1 MEWEELIKKLN
12 EFRSSKSFGN
22 ENKIFTDVECQI
34 LLEHLIQTTTRN
46 ELGNSKPYKEI
57 SRQSDELNLG
67 MLKQYLLWLMSAKR
81 PTGGWKDTEKK
92 ALNDNFEIFDQSL
105 SGIGGVKSKELT
117 SYLEK
122 DRQRQTLIR
131 ADIEKEYISK
141 MNSSIFWNA
150 YKYMSENL
158 EKTTTASRE
167 GHTIKALEKLK
178 GRIIE
183 KYELEEDDELEI
195 KGWDLKDFIKESN
208 KERKEVFKEF
218 VSDFNEA
225 DQRDRS
231 GTTSGLEEKD
241 YRWKYDSTIH
251 RGIYHTKHCFIE
263 RNILARCLLLING
276 INPYYKKS
284 TISVGRDEDSP
295 FGINPYYKKSTI
307 SVGRDED
314 SPLQKGIFELEALV
328 SFMETRVARWKAQ
341 EYFCGAMEQNCKR
354 LKNVIEVFKIYLR
367 LHNANSE
374 IFEIDKKSED
384 IKGTLYKEDEL
395 ISLNQLAFITGLK
408 KATIQNFAKSYEEEG
423 KLLVSVPKSKI
434 NKEDQN
440 LFKSRCFDVKSVVL
454 WIKEKKYN
462 IKDSAIVSM
471 IPLELIYLE
480 KEVDIG
486 LLEILNP

>member
-1 MEWEELIKKLN
+1 MELKELIEKLN

-34 LLEHLIQTTTRN
+34 LLEHRIQTTAGN
-46 ELGNSKPYKEI
+46 ESGNSKSYKEI

-81 PTGGWKDTEKK
+81 PMRGWKDTEKK
-92 ALNDNFEIFDQSL
+92 SLNDNFEIFDQSL
-105 SGIGGVKSKELT
+105 LGIGGVRSKELT
-117 SYLEK
+117 SDIEK
-122 DRQRQTLIR
+122 DRQTLIR
-131 ADIEKEYISK
+131 AGIEKDYISK

-158 EKTTTASRE
+158 EKTTDASKE
-167 GHTIKALEKLK
+167 EHTIKALEKLK
-178 GRIIE
+178 WRVIE
-183 KYELEEDDELEI
+183 KYEPKKDAELKIEE
-195 KGWDLKDFIKESN
+195 WDLKDFIKESAE
-208 KERKEVFKEF
+208 EREENFKEF
-218 VSDFNEA
+218 ISDFNKT
-225 DQRDRS
+225 DQKDQS
-231 GTTSGLEEKD
+231 GITRGLEEKN

-251 RGIYHTKHCFIE
+251 RGIYDTKHCFIE

-276 INPYYKKS
+276 INPYYKQ
-284 TISVGRDEDSP
+284 SP
-295 FGINPYYKKSTI
+295 DPVIF
-307 SVGRDED
+307 RED

-341 EYFCGAMEQNCKR
+341 EYFCGAMEQNCKS
-354 LKNVIEVFKIYLR
+354 LKNVIKVFKIYLR

-374 IFEIDKKSED
+374 ISKIDKKNRY
-384 IKGTLYKEDEL
+384 IKGTLYKADEL

-408 KATIQNFAKSYEEEG
+408 KATIQNFAKSYEEDEE
-423 KLLVSVPKSKI
+423 LLVSVPKSKI

-440 LFKSRCFDVKSVVL
+440 LYKSRCFDVKSVVM
-454 WIKEKKYN
+454 WIKKKQYD

-471 IPLELIYLE
+471 IPLKLIDLE
-480 KEVDIG
+480 KKVDMG

>member
-1 MEWEELIKKLN
+1 MELKELIEKLN

-34 LLEHLIQTTTRN
+34 LLEHRIQTTAGN
-46 ELGNSKPYKEI
+46 ESGNSKSYKEI

-81 PTGGWKDTEKK
+81 PMGGWKDTEKK
-92 ALNDNFEIFDQSL
+92 SLNDNFEIFDQSL
-105 SGIGGVKSKELT
+105 LGIGGVKSKELT
-117 SYLEK
+117 SDIEK
-122 DRQRQTLIR
+122 DRQTLIR
-131 ADIEKEYISK
+131 AGIEKEYISK

-158 EKTTTASRE
+158 EKTTDASKE
-167 GHTIKALEKLK
+167 EHTIKALEKLK
-178 GRIIE
+178 WRVIE
-183 KYELEEDDELEI
+183 KYEPKKDDELKIEE
-195 KGWDLKDFIKESN
+195 WDLKDFIKESAE
-208 KERKEVFKEF
+208 EREENFKEF
-218 VSDFNEA
+218 ISDFNKTDHK
-225 DQRDRS
+225 DQS
-231 GTTSGLEEKD
+231 GITRGLEEKN

-251 RGIYHTKHCFIE
+251 RGIYDTKHCFIE

-276 INPYYKKS
+276 INPYYKQ
-284 TISVGRDEDSP
+284 SP
-295 FGINPYYKKSTI
+295 DPVIF
-307 SVGRDED
+307 RED

-341 EYFCGAMEQNCKR
+341 EYFCGAMEQNCKS
-354 LKNVIEVFKIYLR
+354 LKNVIKVFKIYLR

-374 IFEIDKKSED
+374 ISEIDKKNRY
-384 IKGTLYKEDEL
+384 IKGTLYKADEL

-408 KATIQNFAKSYEEEG
+408 KATIQNFAKSYEEDEE
-423 KLLVSVPKSKI
+423 LLVSVPKSKI

-440 LFKSRCFDVKSVVL
+440 LYKSRCFDVKSVVM
-454 WIKEKKYN
+454 WIKKKQYD

-471 IPLELIYLE
+471 IPLKLIDLE
-480 KEVDIG
+480 KKVDMG

>member
-1 MEWEELIKKLN
+1 MELKELIEKLN

-34 LLEHLIQTTTRN
+34 LLEHRIQITAGN
-46 ELGNSKPYKEI
+46 ESGNSKFYKEI

-81 PTGGWKDTEKK
+81 PMRGWKDTEKK
-92 ALNDNFEIFDQSL
+92 SLNDNFEIFDQSL
-105 SGIGGVKSKELT
+105 LGIGGVRSKELT
-117 SYLEK
+117 SDIEK
-122 DRQRQTLIR
+122 DRQTLIR
-131 ADIEKEYISK
+131 AGIEKDYISK

-158 EKTTTASRE
+158 EKTTDASKE
-167 GHTIKALEKLK
+167 EHTIKALEKLK
-178 GRIIE
+178 WRVIE
-183 KYELEEDDELEI
+183 KYEPKKDDELKIEE
-195 KGWDLKDFIKESN
+195 WDLKDFIKESAE
-208 KERKEVFKEF
+208 EREENFKEF
-218 VSDFNEA
+218 ISDFNKT
-225 DQRDRS
+225 DQKDQS
-231 GTTSGLEEKD
+231 GITRGLEEKN

-251 RGIYHTKHCFIE
+251 RGIYDTKHCFIE

-276 INPYYKKS
+276 INPYYKQ
-284 TISVGRDEDSP
+284 SP
-295 FGINPYYKKSTI
+295 DPVIF
-307 SVGRDED
+307 RED

-341 EYFCGAMEQNCKR
+341 EYFCGAMEQNCKS
-354 LKNVIEVFKIYLR
+354 LKNVIKVFKIYLR

-374 IFEIDKKSED
+374 ISKIDKKNRY
-384 IKGTLYKEDEL
+384 IKGTLYKADEL

-408 KATIQNFAKSYEEEG
+408 KATIQNFAKSYEEDEE
-423 KLLVSVPKSKI
+423 LLVSVPKSKI

-440 LFKSRCFDVKSVVL
+440 LYKSRCFDVKSVVM
-454 WIKEKKYN
+454 WIKKKQYD

-471 IPLELIYLE
+471 IPLKLIDLE
-480 KEVDIG
+480 KKVDMG

>member
-1 MEWEELIKKLN
+1 MELKELIEKLN

-34 LLEHLIQTTTRN
+34 LLEHRIQITAGN
-46 ELGNSKPYKEI
+46 ESGNSKFYKEI

-81 PTGGWKDTEKK
+81 PMRGWKDTEKK
-92 ALNDNFEIFDQSL
+92 SLNDNFEIFDQSL
-105 SGIGGVKSKELT
+105 LGIGGVRSKELT
-117 SYLEK
+117 SDIEK
-122 DRQRQTLIR
+122 DRQTLIR
-131 ADIEKEYISK
+131 AGIEKEYISK

-158 EKTTTASRE
+158 EKTTDASKE
-167 GHTIKALEKLK
+167 EHTIKALEKLK
-178 GRIIE
+178 WRVIE
-183 KYELEEDDELEI
+183 KYEPKKDAELKIEE
-195 KGWDLKDFIKESN
+195 WDLKDFIKESAE
-208 KERKEVFKEF
+208 EREENFKEF
-218 VSDFNEA
+218 ISDFNKT
-225 DQRDRS
+225 DQKDQS
-231 GTTSGLEEKD
+231 GITRGLEEKN

-251 RGIYHTKHCFIE
+251 RGIYDTKHCFIE

-276 INPYYKKS
+276 INPYYKQ
-284 TISVGRDEDSP
+284 SP
-295 FGINPYYKKSTI
+295 DPVIF
-307 SVGRDED
+307 RED

-341 EYFCGAMEQNCKR
+341 EYFCGAMEQNCKS
-354 LKNVIEVFKIYLR
+354 LKNVIKVFKIYLR

-374 IFEIDKKSED
+374 ISKIDKKNRY
-384 IKGTLYKEDEL
+384 IKGTLYKADEL

-408 KATIQNFAKSYEEEG
+408 KATIQNFAKSYEEDEE
-423 KLLVSVPKSKI
+423 LLVSVPKSKI

-440 LFKSRCFDVKSVVL
+440 LYKSRCFDVKSVVM
-454 WIKEKKYN
+454 WIKKKQYD

-471 IPLELIYLE
+471 IPLKLIDLE
-480 KEVDIG
+480 KKVDMG

>member
-1 MEWEELIKKLN
+1 MELKELIEKLN

-34 LLEHLIQTTTRN
+34 LLEHRIQITAGN
-46 ELGNSKPYKEI
+46 ESGNSKFYKEI

-81 PTGGWKDTEKK
+81 PMRGWKDTEKK
-92 ALNDNFEIFDQSL
+92 SLNDNFEIFDQSL
-105 SGIGGVKSKELT
+105 LGIGGVRSKELT
-117 SYLEK
+117 SDIEK
-122 DRQRQTLIR
+122 DRQTLIR
-131 ADIEKEYISK
+131 AGIEKDYISK

-158 EKTTTASRE
+158 EKTTDASKE
-167 GHTIKALEKLK
+167 EHTIKALEKLK
-178 GRIIE
+178 WRVIE
-183 KYELEEDDELEI
+183 KYEPKKDAELKIEE
-195 KGWDLKDFIKESN
+195 WDLKDFIKESAE
-208 KERKEVFKEF
+208 EREENFKEF
-218 VSDFNEA
+218 ISDFNKT
-225 DQRDRS
+225 DQKDQS
-231 GTTSGLEEKD
+231 GITRGLEEKN

-251 RGIYHTKHCFIE
+251 RGIYDTKHCFIE

-276 INPYYKKS
+276 INPYYKQ
-284 TISVGRDEDSP
+284 SP
-295 FGINPYYKKSTI
+295 DPVIF
-307 SVGRDED
+307 RED

-341 EYFCGAMEQNCKR
+341 EYFCGAMEQNCKS
-354 LKNVIEVFKIYLR
+354 LKNVIKVFKIYLR

-374 IFEIDKKSED
+374 ISKIDKKNRY
-384 IKGTLYKEDEL
+384 IKGTLYKADEL

-408 KATIQNFAKSYEEEG
+408 KATIQNFAKSYEEDEE
-423 KLLVSVPKSKI
+423 LLVSVPKSKI

-440 LFKSRCFDVKSVVL
+440 LYKSRCFDVKSVVM
-454 WIKEKKYN
+454 WIKKKQYD

-471 IPLELIYLE
+471 IPLKLIDLE
-480 KEVDIG
+480 KKVDMG

>member
-1 MEWEELIKKLN
+1 MELKELIEKLN

-34 LLEHLIQTTTRN
+34 LLEHRIQITAGN
-46 ELGNSKPYKEI
+46 ESGNSKFYKEI

-81 PTGGWKDTEKK
+81 PMRGWKDTEKK
-92 ALNDNFEIFDQSL
+92 SLNDNFEIFDQSL
-105 SGIGGVKSKELT
+105 LGIGGVRSKELT
-117 SYLEK
+117 SDIEK
-122 DRQRQTLIR
+122 DRQTLIR
-131 ADIEKEYISK
+131 AGIEKDYISK

-158 EKTTTASRE
+158 EKTTDASKE
-167 GHTIKALEKLK
+167 EHTIKALEKLK
-178 GRIIE
+178 WRVIE
-183 KYELEEDDELEI
+183 KYEPKKDNELKIEE
-195 KGWDLKDFIKESN
+195 WDLKDFIKESAE
-208 KERKEVFKEF
+208 EREENFKEF
-218 VSDFNEA
+218 ISDFNKT
-225 DQRDRS
+225 DQKDQS
-231 GTTSGLEEKD
+231 GITRGLEEKN

-251 RGIYHTKHCFIE
+251 RGIYDTKHCFIE

-276 INPYYKKS
+276 INPYYKQ
-284 TISVGRDEDSP
+284 SP
-295 FGINPYYKKSTI
+295 DPVIF
-307 SVGRDED
+307 RED

-341 EYFCGAMEQNCKR
+341 EYFCGAMEQNCKS
-354 LKNVIEVFKIYLR
+354 LKNVIKVFKIYLR

-374 IFEIDKKSED
+374 ISKIDKKNRY
-384 IKGTLYKEDEL
+384 IKGTLYKADEL

-408 KATIQNFAKSYEEEG
+408 KATIQNFAKSYEEDEE
-423 KLLVSVPKSKI
+423 LLVSVPKSKI

-440 LFKSRCFDVKSVVL
+440 LYKSRCFDVKSVVM
-454 WIKEKKYN
+454 WIKKKQYD

-471 IPLELIYLE
+471 IPLKLIDLE
-480 KEVDIG
+480 KKVDMG